1 MRLLL
6 ATAGSR
12 GDVEPFVALATA
24 AVARGHE
31 VLLVGPA
38 GTAALAA
45 ASAGVEVRELG
56 VDYRRLL
63 EEQGGSPL
71 RAMRSFG
78 RVVRPAMRE
87 VIVESARIALE
98 HAPDALVHH
107 PKVLSAAMAASRVG
121 AASVLAELVPTVT
134 PTAAFPAAG
143 TIPAGPGLLNRASYR
158 LGGAAAAMFRR
169 ELGEAATLLGHP
181 APAATAAALIPVSPT
196 LLQRPGDWPASA
208 RLTGAWSAAGQAER
222 LDPELERFL
231 QRGDVLAV
239 GFGSMSSG
247 DPLRRGA
254 AFVEAARALGLR
266 TLVIRGWG
274 GADVPERLRGDDV
287 LVVDAAPHATVLPR
301 VLVAAHHGG
310 AGTAHA
316 AVRAGVPSVV
326 MPFLA
331 DQPFWAAALR
341 RRGLAPAPLRRGA
354 GARSI
359 GAAVEQALRCGARAR
374 VAAERMAREDG
385 TGTALDVLESL
396 SG

>member
-12 GDVEPFVALATA
+12 GDVEPFVALARA
-24 AVARGHE
+24 AVDRGHD

-38 GTAALAA
+38 GTAELA
-45 ASAGVEVRELG
+45 ASAPGVEVRELA

-63 EEQGGSPL
+63 EEQGGAPL
-71 RAMRSFG
+71 RAMRAFG

-87 VIVESARIALE
+87 VIVGSARIALE
-98 HAPDALVHH
+98 HGPDVLVHH
-107 PKVLSAAMAASRVG
+107 PKVLSAPLAARRVR
-121 AASVLAELVPTVT
+121 AASVVAELVPTIT

-143 TIPAGPGLLNRASYR
+143 TIPAGPGALNRASYR
-158 LGGAAAAMFRR
+158 LGAAAAVMFRA
-169 ELGEAATLLGHP
+169 ELQEAAAVLGDPPP
-181 APAATAAALIPVSPT
+181 ARTAAALIPVSPT
-196 LLQRPGDWPASA
+196 LLQRPDDWPASA
-208 RLTGAWSAAGQAER
+208 HLTGAWSAVSEAAP
-222 LDPELERFL
+222 LDAALERFL

-266 TLVIRGWG
+266 TLVMRGWG
-274 GADVPERLRGDDV
+274 GADVPDRLRGDDV

-341 RRGLAPAPLRRGA
+341 RRGLAPASLRRGA
-354 GARSI
+354 SARSI
-359 GAAVEQALRCGARAR
+359 GAAVEQALQCSDRAR
-374 VAAERMAREDG
+374 VAAERTAREDG
-385 TGTALDVLESL
+385 IGTALNVLESL
-396 SG
+396 GG